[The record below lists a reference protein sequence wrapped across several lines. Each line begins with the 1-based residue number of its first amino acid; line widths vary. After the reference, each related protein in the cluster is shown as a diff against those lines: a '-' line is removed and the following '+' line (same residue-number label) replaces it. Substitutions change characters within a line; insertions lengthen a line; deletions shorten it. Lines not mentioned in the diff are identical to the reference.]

1 MRCGGCRRWIEFA
14 IVVAILGTLAAAPG
28 SVVTPVSA
36 AGSQDLHGA
45 GLVIRH
51 GNGKIVYVY
60 VQFKE
65 KQISGAELLSR
76 SGLPVKISAVPGL
89 GEEVCEIQQEG
100 CPPSNCYCKS
110 YASPAYYWHYYRLD
124 ASGNWVYQQQG
135 PTTAVVRDGDVD
147 GWSWTAGQPDL
158 PKTSIDRIASLN
170 GVQRPAAPE
179 ASTATPT
186 ALAARATG
194 TPMASETRASATSTP
209 GTPAALAVEG
219 NGGSTFTPVKTK
231 ADKTSGGPSA
241 TLLAEIAVALAVLA
255 LAAGWLAF
263 RRRRGAS

>member
-1 MRCGGCRRWIEFA
+1 MRRGGFRSWIGQA
-14 IVVAILGTLAAAPG
+14 IVVAMLVALSAASA
-28 SVVTPVSA
+28 SIAAPVSA
-36 AGSQDLHGA
+36 GSQGVHGA

-89 GEEVCEIQQEG
+89 GEEVCQIQQEG

-124 ASGNWVYQQQG
+124 ASGSWAYQQQG

-158 PKTSIDRIASLN
+158 PKTSINRIASLN
-170 GVQRPAAPE
+170 GVRRPATPE
-179 ASTATPT
+179 TSTTTPT
-186 ALAARATG
+186 AQSALAMSSPT
-194 TPMASETRASATSTP
+194 ASETRASVTGTP
-209 GTPAALAVEG
+209 GTPAPLAIEG
-219 NGGSTFTPVKTK
+219 SGGNTFTPVKTK
-231 ADKTSGGPSA
+231 ADKTSGGPS
-241 TLLAEIAVALAVLA
+241 TTFLAEIAVALAILA